1 MQYRSRPS
9 RTRTQVTS
17 GTPAELLACGID
29 LPTFQAI
36 STTYRQRWQIE
47 IVACAADGR
56 YVHPT
61 SHEDSEQL
69 LSVRKLAIAEALRW
83 GEPAVEPASNGM
95 IIWAIPLMYNAK
107 VTGGLVA
114 SIAEEKVFPEGTMSA
129 ALDIRSA
136 CNDLRRLAEEY
147 NLTNAALLE
156 ARRNESNRE
165 RLRAEAIHAFKA
177 GSSYDM
183 RAAYLLEEPMLL
195 AAIRKGDR
203 PQARA
208 MLNRLL
214 VAMIHRAG
222 DNLELIKSFFMEL
235 VVMLSRTA
243 VESGGEPE
251 ELLGTNY
258 VRISELA
265 RIHSDEE
272 LAPWLSEILER
283 IMDSIHRHRKQ
294 STPDMLSRALQFM
307 AEHCCED
314 ISRDEAAAAAF
325 MSPSHFSRYFRKH
338 LGQSFTEVLNQM
350 RIDRAA
356 DLLANSDRDLKM
368 IALET
373 GFPDQSYFTKVFRR
387 YRGMTPAAFRRQARS
402 R

>member
-1 MQYRSRPS
+1 MLRETGIEPDTLDRIRRLYQQRWR
-9 RTRTQVTS
+9 
-17 GTPAELLACGID
+17 ID
-29 LPTFQAI
+29 L
-36 STTYRQRWQIE
+36 E
-47 IVACAADGR
+47 VALPDGR
-56 YVHPT
+56 LLFPPNDASSPELT
-61 SHEDSEQL
+61 SI
-69 LSVRKLAIAEALRW
+69 RRLAIEESLRW
-83 GEPAVEPASNGM
+83 GEPAVEPFTDGT
-95 IIWAIPLMYNAK
+95 IIWAIPLMHNARI
-107 VTGGLVA
+107 TGGLLA
-114 SIAEEKVFPEGTMSA
+114 SVPEKVVFPEGTMSA
-129 ALDIRSA
+129 SLDIRAA
-136 CNDLRRLAEEY
+136 CTDLRRIAEEN

-156 ARRNESNRE
+156 AKRVESNRE
-165 RLRAEAIHAFKA
+165 RLRAEAIHSFKA

-208 MLNRLL
+208 MLNRVL

-235 VVMLSRTA
+235 VVMLARTA
-243 VESGGEPE
+243 VEAGGQPE
-251 ELLGTNY
+251 ELLGANY
-258 VRISELA
+258 AGISQLA
-265 RIHSDEE
+265 QIRSDEE
-272 LAPWLSEILER
+272 LAPWLSEMLER

-307 AEHCCED
+307 AEHCCEN
-314 ISRDEAAAAAF
+314 ISRDQAADAAF
-325 MSPSHFSRYFRKH
+325 MSPSHFSRYFKRH

-356 DLLANSDRDLKM
+356 DMLTNSHRDLKI

-387 YRGMTPAAFRRQARS
+387 YRGMTPAEFRKQSVGERT
-402 R
+402 